1 VGTMTAKVKNDQGQ
15 RRTRTRSAL
24 HAARTAK
31 GHPMR
36 EARRRRAAERLAVH
50 AYNPERCGPNCP
62 KRKAAAA

>member
-1 VGTMTAKVKNDQGQ
+1 MTVKNDQGQ

-24 HAARTAK
+24 HAARTNR

-50 AYNPERCGPNCP
+50 VYNPDRCGPNCP
-62 KRKAAAA
+62 KKEKEAA